1 MRAREFITEETTLPP
16 EQAWEGEAGRTGWY
30 LFEIASGQIY
40 EDPPQIAAVI
50 RSEVETP
57 RVVKIEPASLRDI
70 RLKVE
75 KHIKN
80 TYLKQVQA
88 PVGVKPVLKCW
99 MELN

>member
-1 MRAREFITEETTLPP
+1 MPP

-30 LFEIASGQIY
+30 LYDIAS
-40 EDPPQIAAVI
+40 DQIAEDAPRIAEVI
-50 RSEVETP
+50 RSSVETP
-57 RVVKIEPASLRDI
+57 RRLAIEPASLRDI

>member
-1 MRAREFITEETTLPP
+1 MSVAQTAKSTSVDAFTAE
-16 EQAWEGEAGRTGWY
+16 
-30 LFEIASGQIY
+30 
-40 EDPPQIAAVI
+40 VI
-50 RSEVETP
+50 RSTVETP
-57 RVVKIEPASLRDI
+57 RRLVMEPASLREL

-88 PVGVKPVLKCW
+88 PVGVRPVLKCW

>member
-1 MRAREFITEETTLPP
+1 MIGAKLNRN
-16 EQAWEGEAGRTGWY
+16 
-30 LFEIASGQIY
+30 
-40 EDPPQIAAVI
+40 
-50 RSEVETP
+50 
-57 RVVKIEPASLRDI
+57 EPAPLREL

>member
-1 MRAREFITEETTLPP
+1 M
-16 EQAWEGEAGRTGWY
+16 
-30 LFEIASGQIY
+30 
-40 EDPPQIAAVI
+40 I

-57 RVVKIEPASLRDI
+57 RVVKMEPSSLREI

-75 KHIKN
+75 KHIKKP
-80 TYLKQVQA
+80 YLKQVQA

>member
-1 MRAREFITEETTLPP
+1 MPT

-30 LFEIASGQIY
+30 LYDVARDQIVEDAPRIAEI
-40 EDPPQIAAVI
+40 I
-50 RSEVETP
+50 RSTLETP
-57 RVVKIEPASLRDI
+57 RRLAMEPASLRDL